1 MKKPVIQLI
10 LIPLFSLLFVAQS
23 FCQVQNDTTKILKN
37 TIRFNITNPLIF
49 GKNYNVIGYERVL
62 NNDQSISANIGRFS
76 LPKFINI
83 NTDSLNLSSDYS
95 DKGFSFAIDYRFYL
109 RKENK
114 YPTPRG
120 IYVGPYYSFNSF
132 QRSNTWQMDTDDFQG
147 SVITDLNL
155 HLNLVGVQ
163 LGYQFI
169 IKKRVALDLIVIGPG
184 VWFYNANVDL
194 STSLK
199 IEDEVLLLYKINE
212 ILADKLPGHELLLK
226 PGDFKRNGSLKASS
240 LGLRYIL
247 HLGFRF

>member
-23 FCQVQNDTTKILKN
+23 FCQVQDDTTKILKN
-37 TIRFNITNPLIF
+37 TIRINLTNPLIF
-49 GKNYNVIGYERVL
+49 GDKYNVIGYERVIGKH
-62 NNDQSISANIGRFS
+62 QSISANIGRFS
-76 LPKFINI
+76 LPKFTNI
-83 NTDSLNLSSDYS
+83 KTDLIEIQNEYS
-95 DKGFSFAIDYRFYL
+95 DKGFTFALDYRFYL

-114 YPTPRG
+114 YPAPKG
-120 IYVGPYYSFNSF
+120 VYIGPYYSFNLL

-155 HLNLVGVQ
+155 NINLVGVQ

-184 VWFYNANVDL
+184 IWFYNARVDL
-194 STSLK
+194 STSLEIK
-199 IEDEVLLLYKINE
+199 DEVLLLDKINE
-212 ILADKLPGHELLLK
+212 VLADKLPGHDLLLK
-226 PGDFKRNGSLKASS
+226 PGDFKRNGSLKTSS
-240 LGLRYIL
+240 PGLRYIF